1 MKKHILEKKVLNTSE
16 FYLLW
21 RREMKKNFYCD
32 IVAGTPVGFLNTN
45 PDLKKTRLS

>member
-1 MKKHILEKKVLNTSE
+1 MRKHILEKKVLKTSE

-21 RREMKKNFYCD
+21 RKEMKKHFYCVF
-32 IVAGTPVGFLNTN
+32 VAGTPVGFFNTN